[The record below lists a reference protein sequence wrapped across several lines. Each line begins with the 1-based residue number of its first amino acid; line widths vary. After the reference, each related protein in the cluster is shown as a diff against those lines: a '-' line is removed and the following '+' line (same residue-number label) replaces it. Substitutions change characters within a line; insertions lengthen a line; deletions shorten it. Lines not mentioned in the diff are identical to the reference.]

1 MIFLR
6 KIKLLDP
13 QKSYVL
19 MDFDRTITSE
29 SSTSTWGLFE
39 ESEFVDPNYASA
51 SLELYKRYRPIELNH
66 QMSFDEKS
74 KHMEDWHRQVG
85 GLLNK
90 YHIYDE
96 TIEKILSNSHGMKL
110 RKGADNF
117 LEQMHMLGVPVI
129 IVSAGLGEFIVRY
142 LQRERLLFDNITVH
156 ANFFVFEDGK
166 IMGIKQPIIHPLNKF
181 QLDYSDIIGNRETGL
196 LFGDQVE
203 DCEMG
208 RGLETLDIGFCN
220 PEIHNLEA
228 YKSKFDIVLTG
239 ESSYDEIGRVLVKG
253 YKG

>member
-1 MIFLR
+1 MIFL
-6 KIKLLDP
+6 KKFKMLDP
-13 QKSYVL
+13 KKSYVL

-29 SSTSTWGLFE
+29 NSTSTWGLFE
-39 ESEFVDPNYASA
+39 ESEFVDPGYASS
-51 SLELYKRYRPIELNH
+51 SLELYKKYRPIELNH
-66 QMSFDEKS
+66 KISFDEKAE
-74 KHMEDWHRQVG
+74 HMVNWHNQVG

-90 YHIYDE
+90 YHIYEE

-117 LEQMHMLGVPVI
+117 LEQMHLLDVPVI

-142 LQRERLLFDNITVH
+142 LQRENLMFDNITVH
-156 ANFFVFEDGK
+156 ANFFVFENGK

-181 QLDYSDIIGNRETGL
+181 QIDYSDIIGTRDTGL

-208 RGLETLDIGFCN
+208 RGLNTIDIGFCN
-220 PEIHNLEA
+220 PSIHNLDN
-228 YKSKFDIVLTG
+228 YKEKFDIVLTG
-239 ESSYDEIGRVLVKG
+239 GSSYDEIGQAMVKG
-253 YKG
+253 YRR

>member
-1 MIFLR
+1 MIFL
-6 KIKLLDP
+6 KKFKMLDP
-13 QKSYVL
+13 KKSYVL

-29 SSTSTWGLFE
+29 NSTSTWGLFE
-39 ESEFVDPNYASA
+39 ESKFVDPRYASS
-51 SLELYKRYRPIELNH
+51 SLELYKKYRPIELDH
-66 QMSFDEKS
+66 QMSFDEKA

-90 YHIYDE
+90 YHIYEE
-96 TIEKILSNSHGMKL
+96 TIEKILSHSHGMKL
-110 RKGADNF
+110 RKGTDNF

-166 IMGIKQPIIHPLNKF
+166 IMGIKQPIIHSLNKF

-196 LFGDQVE
+196 LFGDQIE

-220 PEIHNLEA
+220 PEIHNLEV

-239 ESSYDEIGRVLVKG
+239 ESSYDEIGHVLIKG
-253 YKG
+253 YKR